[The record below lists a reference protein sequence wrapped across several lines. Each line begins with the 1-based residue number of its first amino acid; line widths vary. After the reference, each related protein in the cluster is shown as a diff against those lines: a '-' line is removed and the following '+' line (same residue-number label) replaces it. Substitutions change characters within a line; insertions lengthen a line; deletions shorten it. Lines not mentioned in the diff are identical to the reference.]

1 MYIYMVYY
9 KISHSMIMTHDH
21 NHGDHGYISP
31 NFPGHNPS
39 MFADSLPASI
49 PFLLVKFYLKVEQI
63 LVLVVTSRFW
73 LLKPPF
79 VSLLVVET
87 AAHFA
92 VWQSDR
98 SGFCGFC
105 RCCDPGHTVGSR
117 PLGHFFLC
125 ISNVQTIHM
134 LDHACGTCMSTF
146 RHVTE
151 SNNSCILL
159 YDYYYDHYYI
169 YIYIYM

>member
-1 MYIYMVYY
+1 
-9 KISHSMIMTHDH
+9 MIMTHDH

-159 YDYYYDHYYI
+159 YDYFYDHYYI
-169 YIYIYM
+169 YICKICCIWKVQTCDKA